1 MENISRQLGTHNL
14 GWRLLRAALG
24 FLTTAGALI
33 AADGW
38 TLPGW
43 DAAATVWKP
52 SGLVIQEWVVF
63 LIGPVISFMVGL
75 LTSEKPSGGGA

>member
-1 MENISRQLGTHNL
+1 MEQITNQVGTHNA
-14 GWRLLRAALG
+14 GWRLLRGALG

-43 DAAATVWKP
+43 DDALQAFKP
-52 SGLVIQEWVVF
+52 GGAIAQEWVVF
-63 LIGPVISFMVGL
+63 LIGPVISFCVGL
-75 LTSEKPSGGGA
+75 LTSETPDGQGR